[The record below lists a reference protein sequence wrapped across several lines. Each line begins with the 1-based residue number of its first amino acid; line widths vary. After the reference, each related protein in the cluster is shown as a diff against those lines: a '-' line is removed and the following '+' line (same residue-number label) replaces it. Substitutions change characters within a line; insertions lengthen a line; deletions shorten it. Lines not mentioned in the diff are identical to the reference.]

1 MLKDGVGL
9 SGGARQ
15 NTGCQT
21 AQVLHAG
28 SQTSLPHTQWS
39 TITFLPMSCRK
50 SECEKHCVY
59 SPAQTRLSSNLFT
72 VVFFPPFFL
81 TDLRGPCHQPAV
93 QWGRGHLCHL
103 PSRVQGTFDPYVP
116 GKTLSFAHRL
126 PLMAFPQLGRGTAS
140 LDNSDS
146 SCWAYWIQDIH
157 WIYIL
162 DMCWI

>member
-1 MLKDGVGL
+1 MELAWGGGKAEHGMPDCPGSACWFPNL
-9 SGGARQ
+9 SA
-15 NTGCQT
+15 
-21 AQVLHAG
+21 
-28 SQTSLPHTQWS
+28 PHTVEYHHFPSHVMQEIWVWKALCVFSS
-39 TITFLPMSCRK
+39 TNQIIFKPFHS
-50 SECEKHCVY
+50 
-59 SPAQTRLSSNLFT
+59 
-72 VVFFPPFFL
+72 VFFPPFFL

-157 WIYIL
+157 WMYIL
-162 DMCWI
+162 DMCSI